1 MTFVARACSKRIPQ
15 AEAPKVCSSD
25 FKSAILLRSLT
36 QRSSLPLTHA
46 AHALALAF
54 ATSRKTRH
62 VVFFELLRWG
72 WSWCGLS
79 AGFSACTSPLQVM
92 HPSTYI
98 GSSIAEDCPCLVNDA
113 DLVLFA
119 GLAVHVLPMTF
130 AHAEVVLFASVCM
143 CPHPPSLSVHPPPH
157 PHTAHTHAC
166 ECGGQCSE
174 IQDAKQDEQQQQTN
188 SFRVGEGAAHKTM
201 AYMCTLGIS
210 IAVVTASFDSVV
222 SMCTHAFA
230 MHKKAKRPFSF
241 SGWKK
246 SSQLLTM

>member
-98 GSSIAEDCPCLVNDA
+98 GSSIAQDCPCLVNGA
-113 DLVLFA
+113 DLVHFA
-119 GLAVHVLPMTF
+119 GLAGHILPMTF
-130 AHAEVVLFASVCM
+130 AQKWFCSQVFVCV
-143 CPHPPSLSVHPPPH
+143 PTHPPSLCTHLPTPI
-157 PHTAHTHAC
+157 PHTHTHANVGVNVRRSRMQNKMNNNNKQIRF
-166 ECGGQCSE
+166 ESVRGQHT
-174 IQDAKQDEQQQQTN
+174 KQWHTCAPWE
-188 SFRVGEGAAHKTM
+188 SRSR
-201 AYMCTLGIS
+201 L
-210 IAVVTASFDSVV
+210 
-222 SMCTHAFA
+222 
-230 MHKKAKRPFSF
+230 
-241 SGWKK
+241 
-246 SSQLLTM
+246 